1 MTLIDFL
8 KTVLSRKT
16 RHYEILAPRRNGG
29 YLIHTGSVSN
39 HKEDE

>member
-8 KTVLSRKT
+8 KTVLSRRT

-29 YLIHTGSVSN
+29 YLIHTGSIS